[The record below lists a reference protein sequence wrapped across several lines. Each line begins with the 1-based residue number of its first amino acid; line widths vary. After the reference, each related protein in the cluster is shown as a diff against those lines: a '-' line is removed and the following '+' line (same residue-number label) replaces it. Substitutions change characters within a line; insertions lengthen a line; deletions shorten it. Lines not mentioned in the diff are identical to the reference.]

1 LDLDKIRSRMGVIVS
16 LTVGLVIWIVLWA
29 LGSAKPFDAFLIP
42 CFLVVM
48 AATAQIAKPYIEKLI
63 KP

>member
-1 LDLDKIRSRMGVIVS
+1 MGVLVS
-16 LTVGLVIWIVLWA
+16 FTVGLMIWIVLWA

-42 CFLVVM
+42 LFLAVI
-48 AATAQIAKPYIEKLI
+48 AATVRIAQPYLEKLI

>member
-1 LDLDKIRSRMGVIVS
+1 MGVLVS
-16 LTVGLVIWIVLWA
+16 LTVGLVIWLVLWA
-29 LGSAKPFDAFLIP
+29 LAGVKPFDAFLIP

-48 AATAQIAKPYIEKLI
+48 AASAQIAKPYIEKLI

>member
-1 LDLDKIRSRMGVIVS
+1 MGVIVS

-29 LGSAKPFDAFLIP
+29 IGDVKPFDAFLIP
-42 CFLVVM
+42 CFLVVV
-48 AATAQIAKPYIEKLI
+48 AATVRIAQPYLEKLI